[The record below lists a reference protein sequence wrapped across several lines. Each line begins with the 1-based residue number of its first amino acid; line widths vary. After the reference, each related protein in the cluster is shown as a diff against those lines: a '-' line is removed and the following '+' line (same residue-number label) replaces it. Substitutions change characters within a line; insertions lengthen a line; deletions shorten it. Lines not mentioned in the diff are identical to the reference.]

1 MKSSPVKKSSRRS
14 VDKYSSKFCAVI
26 IDDVIQG
33 QMDDV
38 SKNVITTEKWAA
50 KMKTS
55 LLRKISQCSKV
66 AFLPEAQRAEVL
78 QELIEEELDKIS
90 VKTTKIKEL
99 AANAMQQ
106 GNLADA
112 QVLPK
117 AAAPNAGRFDKSVS
131 QIGTQLAKVAHQ
143 LDTVKSSVDKR
154 LESLRSTLSQ
164 VQANWK
170 PPASSSQ
177 GSGGSPGKRGKAKLP
192 TGSPTKNAGAL
203 GKLHDHLD
211 KA

>member
-1 MKSSPVKKSSRRS
+1 MKSPVKKSSRRS
-14 VDKYSSKFCAVI
+14 VDKYSSKLCAVI

-33 QMDDV
+33 QMDNV
-38 SKNVITTEKWAA
+38 TKNVNTTEKWAA

-55 LLRKISQCSKV
+55 LLRKISACSKV
-66 AFLPEAQRAEVL
+66 AFLPEDQRAEVL

-99 AANAMQQ
+99 VANTMNHKQ
-106 GNLADA
+106 LADV
-112 QVLPK
+112 QVLPLP
-117 AAAPNAGRFDKSVS
+117 ATSNAGRFDKSVS
-131 QIGTQLAKVAHQ
+131 QIGAQLAKVAHQ
-143 LDTVKSSVDKR
+143 LNTVRSSVDTR
-154 LESLRSTLSQ
+154 LESLRGTLSQ

-177 GSGGSPGKRGKAKLP
+177 DSGGSPSKKGKSKFP
-192 TGSPTKNAGAL
+192 VTSPMRNAGAL

-211 KA
+211 KI